1 MTAPSNKLVI
11 KWFSSTISSAYHGI
25 AWKPKSKSIKQ
36 CKNTAICRNLPNLI
50 QLNCVFPPKILTT
63 NAWQPRFVADVH
75 VSEGLQ
81 NWVPSRPGSPPIFM
95 IPMARVVG
103 NGSPTLAS
111 TDSTTLLS
119 TTLVVSSCRLEVA
132 TGSTVTLEKYWC
144 YLYSKWW
151 CSGTGRTWNDMLAPY
166 PFKSEAK
173 QLYFEKV

>member
-81 NWVPSRPGSPPIFM
+81 NWVPSMPGSPRFSWSPWPGWWVTGAQPWPQQ
-95 IPMARVVG
+95 IPPRSCPPLSWYHLAALG
-103 NGSPTLAS
+103 WWKGSNRGKVLV
-111 TDSTTLLS
+111 LLV
-119 TTLVVSSCRLEVA
+119 L
-132 TGSTVTLEKYWC
+132 
-144 YLYSKWW
+144 
-151 CSGTGRTWNDMLAPY
+151 
-166 PFKSEAK
+166 
-173 QLYFEKV
+173 